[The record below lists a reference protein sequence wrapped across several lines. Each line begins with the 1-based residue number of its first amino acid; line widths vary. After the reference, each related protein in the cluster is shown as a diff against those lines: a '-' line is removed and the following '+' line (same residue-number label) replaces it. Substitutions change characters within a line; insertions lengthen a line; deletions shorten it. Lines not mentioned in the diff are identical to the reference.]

1 MSYNSE
7 GSNPL
12 IPGLTPSNGLRD
24 CDTQKIPLIP
34 PLAHGI
40 QGKAHVISNLLRALT
55 AYMQVRYGSGE
66 RPEDQGYWHT
76 TQASPE
82 GHHRRKNHTYAHVLR
97 CATAVANARR
107 IKATVMRAHTHPPT
121 HAHIQT

>member
-12 IPGLTPSNGLRD
+12 IPGFTPSNGLRD

-40 QGKAHVISNLLRALT
+40 QGKAHVISNLLWALT
-55 AYMQVRYGSGE
+55 AYMQVGS
-66 RPEDQGYWHT
+66 P
-76 TQASPE
+76 ASIQP
-82 GHHRRKNHTYAHVLR
+82 RQ
-97 CATAVANARR
+97 ARR
-107 IKATVMRAHTHPPT
+107 VTIAGRTTHMPM
-121 HAHIQT
+121 HSGALRQW

>member
-1 MSYNSE
+1 MSYNRE
-7 GSNPL
+7 GSYPL
-12 IPGLTPSNGLRD
+12 IPGFTPSSGLRD

-66 RPEDQGYWHT
+66 RPEDQGYCHAGTHT
-76 TQASPE
+76 PT
-82 GHHRRKNHTYAHVLR
+82 HTR
-97 CATAVANARR
+97 T
-107 IKATVMRAHTHPPT
+107 HTNLKPYQPPT
-121 HAHIQT
+121 QGVTEETPAGGEDRGPTP